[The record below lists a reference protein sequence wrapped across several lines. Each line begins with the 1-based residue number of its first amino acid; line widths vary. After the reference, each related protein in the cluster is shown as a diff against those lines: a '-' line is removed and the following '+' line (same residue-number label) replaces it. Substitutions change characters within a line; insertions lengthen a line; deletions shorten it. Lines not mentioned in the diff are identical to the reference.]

1 MFFEK
6 LSKVDL
12 NLLLTLHLLLEEK
25 SVTRAAQRLCL
36 SQSAVSKNLAKLREQ
51 FNDPLFTRTAYGL
64 QSTAKARNLQVQL
77 QTLLSHLESITE
89 SATFDPQ
96 HSHYRF
102 RAGLVE
108 STYPLLLP
116 HFMSYILNE
125 APNVMLDTHSWDAH
139 TLKKLQSGEMDI
151 GITGKDLDPKYANIT
166 MPTPTDIRSK
176 EIYRDSQMCLV
187 RKGHPALNQEWT
199 LDTYLQQRHVQ
210 VRCDGKDQWL
220 LDYKLADKGLER
232 SIGIIVPDF
241 NSAASLCT
249 HTDLVFTAPSHFIKL
264 IAKQLNLVV
273 LPLPTEL
280 PQMAYTLFWHKQ
292 KDNDAANCW
301 LRNIIISHCQDL
313 SASTIADTE

>member
-6 LSKVDL
+6 LAKIDL

-51 FNDPLFTRTAYGL
+51 FNDPLFSRTSYGL
-64 QSTAKARNLQVQL
+64 QPTAKARNLQEQL
-77 QTLLSHLESITE
+77 HTLLSHLESITE
-89 SATFDPQ
+89 ASNFDPKS
-96 HSHYRF
+96 SHYRF
-102 RAGLVE
+102 RLGLVE

-116 HFMSYILNE
+116 HFMSYILNK
-125 APNVMLDTHSWDAH
+125 APNVMLDTHAWDTN

-166 MPTPTDIRSK
+166 MYTPEDICSK

-187 RKGHPALNQEWT
+187 RRNHPVLKQEWT

-220 LDYKLADKGLER
+220 LDYKLADRGLER

-273 LPLPTEL
+273 LPLPTDL
-280 PQMAYTLFWHKQ
+280 PQMTYTLFWHQQ
-292 KDNDAANCW
+292 KENDAANCW
-301 LRNIIISHCQDL
+301 LRNTIINHCKDL
-313 SASTIADTE
+313 SISTIADEH

>member
-64 QSTAKARNLQVQL
+64 QPTAKARSLQVQL

-116 HFMSYILNE
+116 HFMSYILSE
-125 APNVMLDTHSWDAH
+125 APNVMLDTHAWDTH

-166 MPTPTDIRSK
+166 MQTPADIRGK

-187 RKGHPALNQEWT
+187 RQDHPVLSQEWT
-199 LDTYLQQRHVQ
+199 LETYLQQRHVQ

-232 SIGIIVPDF
+232 SIAIIVPDF

-264 IAKQLNLVV
+264 VAKQLNLVAIS
-273 LPLPTEL
+273 LPTEL
-280 PQMAYTLFWHKQ
+280 PQMAYTLFWHKH

-313 SASTIADTE
+313 SASTIADTD

>member
-6 LSKVDL
+6 LAKIDL

-51 FNDPLFTRTAYGL
+51 FNDPLFSRTAYGL
-64 QSTAKARNLQVQL
+64 QPTAKARNLQEQL
-77 QTLLSHLESITE
+77 HTLLSHLESITE
-89 SATFDPQ
+89 ASNFDPKS
-96 HSHYRF
+96 SHYRF
-102 RAGLVE
+102 RLGLVE

-116 HFMSYILNE
+116 HFMSYILNK
-125 APNVMLDTHSWDAH
+125 APNVMLDTHAWDTN

-166 MPTPTDIRSK
+166 MHTPEDICCK

-187 RKGHPALNQEWT
+187 RRNHPVLKQKWT

-220 LDYKLADKGLER
+220 LDYKLADRGLER

-264 IAKQLNLVV
+264 IAQQLNLVV

-280 PQMAYTLFWHKQ
+280 PQMAYTLFWHQQ
-292 KDNDAANCW
+292 KESDAANCW
-301 LRNIIISHCQDL
+301 LRNTIINHCKDL
-313 SASTIADTE
+313 SISTIADEH

>member
-6 LSKVDL
+6 LAKIDL

-25 SVTRAAQRLCL
+25 SVTRASQRLCL

-51 FNDPLFTRTAYGL
+51 FDDPLFTRTAYGL
-64 QSTAKARNLQVQL
+64 QPTAKARNLHGQL
-77 QTLLSHLESITE
+77 HVLLSHLESITE
-89 SATFDPQ
+89 ASEFDPQ
-96 HSHYRF
+96 CSHYRF
-102 RAGLVE
+102 RVGLVE

-116 HFMSYILNE
+116 RFMSYILNE
-125 APNVMLDTHSWDAH
+125 APNVMLDTHAWDKN

-166 MPTPTDIRSK
+166 MQMPSDVRGQ
-176 EIYRDSQMCLV
+176 EIYRDNQMCLV
-187 RKGHPALNQEWT
+187 RPGHPVLDQEWN
-199 LDTYLQQRHVQ
+199 LDTYLEQRHVQ

-220 LDYKLADKGLER
+220 LDYKLADRGLER
-232 SIGIIVPDF
+232 SISIIVPDF

-280 PQMAYTLFWHKQ
+280 PQMAYTLFWHQQ

-301 LRNIIISHCQDL
+301 LRNTIINHCQDL
-313 SASTIADTE
+313 SASTIADLE

>member
-6 LSKVDL
+6 LTKIDL

-36 SQSAVSKNLAKLREQ
+36 SQSAVSKNLAKLRSQ
-51 FNDPLFTRTAYGL
+51 FDDPLFTRSAYGL
-64 QSTAKARNLQVQL
+64 QPTVKAISLQGRL
-77 QTLLSHLESITE
+77 HTLLSHLETITE
-89 SATFDPQ
+89 EAEFDPQ
-96 HSHYRF
+96 RSHYRF
-102 RAGLVE
+102 RVGLVE

-116 HFMSYILNE
+116 HFMSYILNK
-125 APNVMLDTHSWDAH
+125 APNVMLDTHAWD
-139 TLKKLQSGEMDI
+139 TETIKKLQSGEMDI

-166 MPTPTDIRSK
+166 MQTPSDIRGQ

-187 RKGHPALNQEWT
+187 RPNHPVLVQEWT
-199 LDTYLQQRHVQ
+199 LNTYLQQRHVQ

-220 LDYKLADKGLER
+220 LDYKLAEKGLER

-264 IAKQLNLVV
+264 IAKQLNLIV

-280 PQMAYTLFWHKQ
+280 PQMAYTLFWHQQ
-292 KDNDAANCW
+292 KENDAANCW
-301 LRNIIISHCQDL
+301 LRNTIISHCQDL
-313 SASTIADTE
+313 SASTIADDA

>member
-6 LSKVDL
+6 LTKIDL

-36 SQSAVSKNLAKLREQ
+36 SQSAVSKNLAKLRSQ
-51 FNDPLFTRTAYGL
+51 FDDPLFTRSAYGL
-64 QSTAKARNLQVQL
+64 QPTVKAINLQGRL
-77 QTLLSHLESITE
+77 HTLLSHLETITE
-89 SATFDPQ
+89 EAEFDPQ
-96 HSHYRF
+96 RSHYRF
-102 RAGLVE
+102 RVGLVE

-116 HFMSYILNE
+116 HFMSYILNK
-125 APNVMLDTHSWDAH
+125 APNVMLDTHAWD
-139 TLKKLQSGEMDI
+139 TETIKKLQSGEMDI

-166 MPTPTDIRSK
+166 MQTPADIRGQ

-187 RKGHPALNQEWT
+187 RPNHPVLVQEWT
-199 LDTYLQQRHVQ
+199 LNTYLQQRHVQ

-220 LDYKLADKGLER
+220 LDYKLAEKGLER

-264 IAKQLNLVV
+264 IAKQLNLIV

-280 PQMAYTLFWHKQ
+280 PQMAYTLFWHQQ
-292 KDNDAANCW
+292 KENDAANCW
-301 LRNIIISHCQDL
+301 LRNTIISHCQDL
-313 SASTIADTE
+313 SASTIADNA

>member
-6 LSKVDL
+6 LTKIDL

-36 SQSAVSKNLAKLREQ
+36 SQSAVSKNLAKLRSQ
-51 FNDPLFTRTAYGL
+51 FDDPLFTRSAYGL
-64 QSTAKARNLQVQL
+64 QPTVKAISLQGRL
-77 QTLLSHLESITE
+77 HTLLSHLETITE
-89 SATFDPQ
+89 EAEFDPQ
-96 HSHYRF
+96 RSHYRF
-102 RAGLVE
+102 RVGLVE

-116 HFMSYILNE
+116 HFMSYILNK
-125 APNVMLDTHSWDAH
+125 APNVMLDTHAWD
-139 TLKKLQSGEMDI
+139 TETIKKLQSGEMDI

-166 MPTPTDIRSK
+166 MQTPADIRGQ

-187 RKGHPALNQEWT
+187 RPNHPVLVQEWT
-199 LDTYLQQRHVQ
+199 LNTYLQQRHVQ

-220 LDYKLADKGLER
+220 LDYKLAEKGLER

-264 IAKQLNLVV
+264 IAKQLNLIV

-280 PQMAYTLFWHKQ
+280 PQMAYTLFWHQQ
-292 KDNDAANCW
+292 KENDAANCW
-301 LRNIIISHCQDL
+301 LRNTIISHCQDL
-313 SASTIADTE
+313 SASTIADGT

>member
-6 LSKVDL
+6 LTKIDL

-51 FNDPLFTRTAYGL
+51 FNDPLFSRTAYGL
-64 QSTAKARNLQVQL
+64 QPTAKARNLQEQL
-77 QTLLSHLESITE
+77 HTLLSHLESITE
-89 SATFDPQ
+89 ASNFDPQ
-96 HSHYRF
+96 SSHYRF
-102 RAGLVE
+102 RLGLVE

-116 HFMSYILNE
+116 HFMSYILNK
-125 APNVMLDTHSWDAH
+125 APNVMLDTHAWD
-139 TLKKLQSGEMDI
+139 TNTIKKLQSGEMDI

-166 MPTPTDIRSK
+166 MHTPEDICCK

-187 RKGHPALNQEWT
+187 RRDHPVLKQEWT

-220 LDYKLADKGLER
+220 LDYKLADRGLER

-280 PQMAYTLFWHKQ
+280 PQMAYTLFWHQQ
-292 KDNDAANCW
+292 KENDAANCW
-301 LRNIIISHCQDL
+301 LRNTIINHCKDL
-313 SASTIADTE
+313 SVSTIADEH

>member
-6 LSKVDL
+6 LAKIDL

-25 SVTRAAQRLCL
+25 SVTRASQRLCL
-36 SQSAVSKNLAKLREQ
+36 SQSAVSKNLAKLRDQ

-64 QSTAKARNLQVQL
+64 QPTAKARNLQAQL
-77 QTLLSHLESITE
+77 HTLLSHLETITE
-89 SATFDPQ
+89 ASSFEPR

-102 RAGLVE
+102 RLGLVE

-116 HFMSYILNE
+116 HFMSYILNK
-125 APNVMLDTHSWDAH
+125 APNVMLDTHPWDMT

-166 MPTPTDIRSK
+166 MQMPADIRGK

-187 RKGHPALNQEWT
+187 RPNHPVLTQEWT

-220 LDYKLADKGLER
+220 LDYKLADRGLER

-249 HTDLVFTAPSHFIKL
+249 HTDLIFTAPSHFIKL

-280 PQMAYTLFWHKQ
+280 PQMAYTLFWHQQ
-292 KDNDAANCW
+292 KENDAANCW
-301 LRNIIISHCQDL
+301 LRNTIINRCKDL
-313 SASTIADTE
+313 SASTIADAL